1 MKILQFRSCLLA
13 SIFLFVFTAF
23 SLEKATIFYKNGEI
37 LKCSVEKYEI
47 GKFAEVIDEENN
59 KRIITWDSIKE
70 IVFSKDPAQKFEE
83 KPEIMKKE
91 SKSMMDGFK
100 YKEEVISPKE
110 EEYIKEIQQENTGNK
125 PTIDLDKKTGEVSV
139 DYYQTL
145 ESDAKRRCWL
155 EDGGML
161 LQKSLS
167 VNYTY
172 ASMQMDNMGISSDSD
187 TQFKM
192 NGFGISMSGAL
203 KFLSPPSYEGN
214 KNSWNAFSIKFS
226 FTGNQTYGSIEMP
239 WFDYGTMTTYNTEAN
254 ITQITI
260 ELSPNIGYTFGIG
273 KFLSE
278 SEWKGIMLGLYWK
291 PNFTLSRSRME
302 IEEEYYEGDLT
313 STFNPMGIQWTL
325 DWGDFGDLSD
335 HLAQEAHFS
344 INGFFLPE
352 TDDTPLLISIGIG
365 AVWY

>member
-13 SIFLFVFTAF
+13 SLLLFIFTAF
-23 SLEKATIFYKNGEI
+23 SFEKATIYYKSGEV
-37 LKCSVEKYEI
+37 LKCSVEKYEV
-47 GKFAEVIDEENN
+47 GKFAEVVDEDNN
-59 KRIITWDSIKE
+59 KRIISWDSIKE
-70 IVFSKDPAQKFEE
+70 IVFDNA
-83 KPEIMKKE
+83 KE
-91 SKSMMDGFK
+91 NEF
-100 YKEEVISPKE
+100 
-110 EEYIKEIQQENTGNK
+110 IKEIQQENTGNQ
-125 PTIDLDKKTGEVSV
+125 PTIDLDKDTGKISV

-155 EDGGML
+155 EDGGLL

-167 VNYTY
+167 VNYTH

-192 NGFGISMSGAL
+192 NGFGIYMSGAF
-203 KFLSPPSYEGN
+203 KFLSPPSYEEN

-239 WFDYGTMTTYNTEAN
+239 WFDYDTMTSYNAEAN
-254 ITQITI
+254 ITQVTI

-273 KFLSE
+273 KFWSE

-302 IEEEYYEGDLT
+302 IEEEYYEGDLA

-325 DWGDFGDLSD
+325 DWGDFGALSD

-352 TDDTPLLISIGIG
+352 TDETPLLISIGVG